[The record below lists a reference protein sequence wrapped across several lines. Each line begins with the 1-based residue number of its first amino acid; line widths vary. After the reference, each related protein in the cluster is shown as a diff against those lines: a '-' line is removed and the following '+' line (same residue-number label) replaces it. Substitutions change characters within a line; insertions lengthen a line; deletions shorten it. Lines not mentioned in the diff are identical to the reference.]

1 MSAAVVA
8 SRSITGHSVAGV
20 NRIALTRSIRR
31 ETASDDSGVAPG
43 ACDVEAPG
51 FADWADEAGSAARF
65 APQLPQNVASSAIV
79 VPHFG
84 QFMSSAPSVETM
96 FLPGHSAPKAMGV
109 STNAERAT
117 AGITRIV
124 SQRFFDSEEL
134 VPLRHAFTARKRS
147 DLDLPG
153 IPSDREMC
161 DRHVFT
167 FAGARRHNRR
177 QRCSLSCLERRTGFG
192 QGARLIGLDQRRIAE
207 LPGCRFGDAGRIR

>member
-84 QFMSSAPSVETM
+84 QFMSSAPSVET
-96 FLPGHSAPKAMGV
+96 
-109 STNAERAT
+109 
-117 AGITRIV
+117 IV
-124 SQRFFDSEEL
+124 
-134 VPLRHAFTARKRS
+134 
-147 DLDLPG
+147 
-153 IPSDREMC
+153 
-161 DRHVFT
+161 
-167 FAGARRHNRR
+167 FAGTFCAESDGRFNERGARHRRHNAHRFPTLLR
-177 QRCSLSCLERRTGFG
+177 FG
-192 QGARLIGLDQRRIAE
+192 GARSTS
-207 LPGCRFGDAGRIR
+207 P